1 MYGGTCT
8 EQAIDLLGGDITR
21 SHEQASAAFQPEEEW
36 K

>member
-8 EQAIDLLGGDITR
+8 EEAIDFLCSDIART
-21 SHEQASAAFQPEEEW
+21 HEQASAAFQPEEEW